1 MWFLKSKFDRLSAKE
16 VKLQNMIAAEEK
28 DAKDEVDN
36 INKTAKAEIEAVK
49 SKSAERLKAEI
60 EAVKSKS
67 AERLKALKSKLDL
80 VTRHKNAEHDH
91 VVSEQKQSK

>member
-28 DAKDEVDN
+28 DAKDKVDN
-36 INKTAKAEIEAVK
+36 INKTA
-49 SKSAERLKAEI
+49 KAEI